1 MGERRYEKYKGGK
14 KVDLSFRCYKKYLQ
28 LGKMIITVL
37 LLNQKTTVAN
47 QPAPGYRS
55 LRINLGFCVQNGTVP
70 L

>member
-1 MGERRYEKYKGGK
+1 MGERRYEEYKGGK

-47 QPAPGYRS
+47 RS